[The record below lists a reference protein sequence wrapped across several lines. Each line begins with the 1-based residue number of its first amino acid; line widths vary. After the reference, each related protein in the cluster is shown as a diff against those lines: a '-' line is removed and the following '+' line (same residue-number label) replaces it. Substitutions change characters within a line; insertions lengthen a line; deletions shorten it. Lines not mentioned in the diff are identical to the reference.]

1 MVILVKSS
9 GNVSKN
15 RTAYQGL
22 REIGTK
28 IYYFSK
34 LFANENP
41 MLSVFSCINIISP
54 KSLPR
59 PHNMYKNV

>member
-22 REIGTK
+22 REIGTQAK

-41 MLSVFSCINIISP
+41 MLSVFSCINI
-54 KSLPR
+54 
-59 PHNMYKNV
+59 